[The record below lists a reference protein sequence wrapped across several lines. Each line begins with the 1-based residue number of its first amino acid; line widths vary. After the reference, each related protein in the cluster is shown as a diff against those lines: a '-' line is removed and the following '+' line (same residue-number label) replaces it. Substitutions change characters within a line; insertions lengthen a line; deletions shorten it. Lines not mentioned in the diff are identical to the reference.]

1 MWSWIVQTVRGQFPD
16 EQAHA
21 DRFWQVRY
29 GKFSSPGGTPDL
41 RSFKFT
47 WRPSGRALV
56 SDPEP
61 GKAGEDDLKP
71 LLHKVRKWLSGPDAG
86 AERVTTRVGYIKA
99 RSR

>member
-1 MWSWIVQTVRGQFPD
+1 MSRRTPIGFGKYVTVNSPSQVARQTFARL
-16 EQAHA
+16 
-21 DRFWQVRY
+21 
-29 GKFSSPGGTPDL
+29 SLPGVP
-41 RSFKFT
+41 R
-47 WRPSGRALV
+47 GRALV

-71 LLHKVRKWLSGPDAG
+71 LLHKARKWLSGPDAG